1 MTIAHVTQYQA
12 LFLDQP
18 CIEFHKMSALNY
30 ASLLLDK
37 DPVELPHDYLEVA
50 DLIQSDRPDLTGV
63 SMATPDQ
70 VLVIDENNFVQ
81 DWISYTRAATVLT
94 QDIWAQALSMGT
106 PTQWAKLLALTQTLH
121 LGEDKVITTY
131 TITDRL

>member
-1 MTIAHVTQYQA
+1 MADTCAVEALLRGAPESWMTIAHVTQYQV

-18 CIEFHKMSALNY
+18 YIEFHKMSVLNC

-37 DPVELPHDYLEVA
+37 DPMELPHDCLEVA

-70 VLVIDENNFVQ
+70 ILVIDENNLFKTGSV
-81 DWISYTRAATVLT
+81 I
-94 QDIWAQALSMGT
+94 
-106 PTQWAKLLALTQTLH
+106 
-121 LGEDKVITTY
+121 LGQQQC
-131 TITDRL
+131 

>member
-1 MTIAHVTQYQA
+1 MADTCAVEALLRGAPESWMTIAHVTQYQV

-18 CIEFHKMSALNY
+18 YIEFHKMSALNY

-37 DPVELPHDYLEVA
+37 DPVELPHDCLEVA

-63 SMATPDQ
+63 SVATPDQ

-94 QDIWAQALSMGT
+94 QDNIWAQALSMGT
-106 PTQWAKLLALTQTLH
+106 PTQ
-121 LGEDKVITTY
+121 
-131 TITDRL
+131 